1 MNNNKK
7 TKKKRH
13 NGEGSIRQK
22 PNGRYE
28 VRISGRDMETGK
40 STRISKYADT
50 LDEAVDIQHALS
62 VAMVQTPQY
71 LQNNTT
77 VGEWLDNWLTT
88 YMQHTLKQSTYK
100 SYETYVRKHFKPSL
114 GTIKLK
120 ELTPRT
126 LQIFYNYKQEQE
138 NLYPKTISN
147 LNMCLHKAL
156 AQAQSEGLIL
166 SNPSGSVSLPPL
178 IKPHIE
184 VLTREQQARLM
195 QASYQFRY
203 GVFVRMTLVTGLRL
217 GEVVG
222 LRWCDIDFYTN
233 MLHVNQTLNRL
244 QRYDDDEAD
253 SKTEIVTQ
261 TPKSQNS
268 IRSIPMLP
276 DLVMDLQ
283 NWRTV
288 QMQDAAALGTA
299 YFDSGLI
306 ATQENGLY
314 VEPRLMREYYQ
325 KMLATANLPNYNF
338 HALRHPYVKHTTKIF
353 SLRSMAFQA
362 QAYPDARRKTRGACQ
377 LHRGGQSQS
386 PVRPLCNRKRF
397 SCLPPQSK
405 ISRILY
411 AISIRLS
418 GYTSTRSISSS
429 ASSVVSVSAS
439 KIALDASLRLS
450 CRTCSS
456 CFCFAC
462 ANTAA

>member
-77 VGEWLDNWLTT
+77 VGEWLDNWLST

-138 NLYPKTISN
+138 NLSPKTISN

-184 VLTREQQARLM
+184 VLTREQQARLV

-217 GEVVG
+217 GELVG

-325 KMLATANLPNYNF
+325 KMLAAADLPNYNF
-338 HALRHPYVKHTTKIF
+338 HALRHTFATRAMEQGMDEKALSILLGHYSVGFTLDTYAHVLTDQKWTAMQTMANMYNMEPP
-353 SLRSMAFQA
+353 LRQPIQF
-362 QAYPDARRKTRGACQ
+362 
-377 LHRGGQSQS
+377 
-386 PVRPLCNRKRF
+386 F
-397 SCLPPQSK
+397 
-405 ISRILY
+405 
-411 AISIRLS
+411 
-418 GYTSTRSISSS
+418 
-429 ASSVVSVSAS
+429 
-439 KIALDASLRLS
+439 
-450 CRTCSS
+450 
-456 CFCFAC
+456 
-462 ANTAA
+462 

>member
-7 TKKKRH
+7 TKKKHH

-77 VGEWLDNWLTT
+77 VGEWLDNWLST

-138 NLYPKTISN
+138 NLSPKTISN

-184 VLTREQQARLM
+184 VLTREQQARLV

-276 DLVMDLQ
+276 ELVMDLQ

-288 QMQDAAALGTA
+288 QMQDAAAMGRARHFLLRQRSDCYAGERPLCRA
-299 YFDSGLI
+299 APHARI
-306 ATQENGLY
+306 
-314 VEPRLMREYYQ
+314 
-325 KMLATANLPNYNF
+325 LPE
-338 HALRHPYVKHTTKIF
+338 
-353 SLRSMAFQA
+353 
-362 QAYPDARRKTRGACQ
+362 DAG
-377 LHRGGQSQS
+377 GGQSAELQ
-386 PVRPLCNRKRF
+386 
-397 SCLPPQSK
+397 
-405 ISRILY
+405 
-411 AISIRLS
+411 
-418 GYTSTRSISSS
+418 
-429 ASSVVSVSAS
+429 
-439 KIALDASLRLS
+439 LS
-450 CRTCSS
+450 C
-456 CFCFAC
+456 
-462 ANTAA
+462 TAAYLCYPCNGAGHGCENAFDPAGTLFCWIYAGYLCSCAD

>member
-138 NLYPKTISN
+138 KLSPKTISN

-184 VLTREQQARLM
+184 VLTREQQARLV

-276 DLVMDLQ
+276 ELVMDLQ

-397 SCLPPQSK
+397 S
-405 ISRILY
+405 
-411 AISIRLS
+411 
-418 GYTSTRSISSS
+418 
-429 ASSVVSVSAS
+429 
-439 KIALDASLRLS
+439 
-450 CRTCSS
+450 
-456 CFCFAC
+456 
-462 ANTAA
+462 